1 MNRYNLEAAPTACA
15 IEIKVD
21 KRPKAKRILLGVD
34 AHLRG
39 YQAGR
44 KIDDGVI
51 GAVDTFR
58 SEVELLLHIEKQR
71 QRAEEVVV
79 VYEAGPL
86 GYTLYR
92 KLKALG
98 VLCYVCAPDSA
109 QQRKKRRKNNKID
122 ARTLTSKL
130 FNYLNGD
137 KEALQL
143 ARVPTEAQEQL
154 RLASRQ
160 HDQLVEER
168 KRLGAKGN
176 AMLLSQGFGSWS
188 NWWRPK
194 VWAQLSVL
202 VPAWLLERL
211 QIWVDVLKTLDEK
224 IAQAKAA
231 LARSCQRPAAQRG
244 RRPQSDATSK

>member
-15 IEIKVD
+15 IEIKID
-21 KRPKAKRILLGVD
+21 KRPKAKRILLGID

-51 GAVDTFR
+51 AAVDTFR

-98 VLCYVCAPDSA
+98 VLCYVCAPHALSSE
-109 QQRKKRRKNNKID
+109 RSGV
-122 ARTLTSKL
+122 RTTKSMP
-130 FNYLNGD
+130 G
-137 KEALQL
+137 
-143 ARVPTEAQEQL
+143 P
-154 RLASRQ
+154 
-160 HDQLVEER
+160 
-168 KRLGAKGN
+168 
-176 AMLLSQGFGSWS
+176 
-188 NWWRPK
+188 
-194 VWAQLSVL
+194 
-202 VPAWLLERL
+202 
-211 QIWVDVLKTLDEK
+211 
-224 IAQAKAA
+224 
-231 LARSCQRPAAQRG
+231 
-244 RRPQSDATSK
+244 